1 MSFGRNPH
9 VAKAEAAEQKALV
22 ARDDIARERALREAA
37 HEWDRAANRERDP
50 ARKQLYADKAA
61 ALRAGP
67 ESADLPDHDEVA
79 TGAEPASTAHA
90 AKKDPSQLN

>member
-1 MSFGRNPH
+1 M
-9 VAKAEAAEQKALV
+9 AKAEAAEQKALV

-50 ARKQLYADKAA
+50 ARKQLYADKAT

-67 ESADLPDHDEVA
+67 ATADPPDHGDV
-79 TGAEPASTAHA
+79 TSGAERASTAHA
-90 AKKDPSQLN
+90 AKKDRSQLN